1 MYQNKFEHLECEL
14 KGHVLWVTLNQPDK
28 RNAISL
34 SMAHSLVE
42 VLQYADF
49 DKDVRVI
56 VLTGKGE
63 CFSAGGD
70 VKAMATK
77 TGMFEGEANE
87 LRLQYI
93 KGLQRIPLAIEALST
108 PIIALVNGHAIGAG
122 CDLSFMCDIRIAHK
136 DVKFGETFSKLGLV
150 PGVGG
155 TYFLQ
160 RLVGYGKAMEIF
172 LTGKI
177 FSAQQAYDWGALQ
190 ILTASKDESMEKLLE
205 LIDQLLENSPIAQG
219 FTKSAL
225 KMGSHMDL
233 KAHLEVLAAYQGI
246 AQRTNDHFEGLKA
259 LEEKRK
265 PNFNFS

>member
-1 MYQNKFEHLECEL
+1 MYQKKFDHIECEI
-14 KGHVLWVTLNQPDK
+14 KNHVLWITLNQPEK

-34 SMAHSLVE
+34 EMANSLVE
-42 VLQYADF
+42 VLQHADF

-70 VKAMATK
+70 VKAMISK
-77 TGMFEGEANE
+77 TGMFEGEAND
-87 LRLQYI
+87 LRFQYM
-93 KGLQRIPLAIEALST
+93 KGLQRVPLTIESLST
-108 PIIALVNGHAIGAG
+108 PIVALVNGHAIGAG

-190 ILTASKDESMEKLLE
+190 ILTTSQKESEKKCSE
-205 LIDQLLENSPIAQG
+205 LIEQLLENSPTAQG
-219 FTKSAL
+219 LTKSAL
-225 KMGSHMDL
+225 KMGARMDL
-233 KAHLEVLAAYQGI
+233 KSHLELLAAYQGI
-246 AQRTNDHFEGLKA
+246 AQRTDDHFEGLKA

-265 PNFNFS
+265 PNFSFS